1 MGAGAPQWL
10 ISSFTDA
17 MIELGATAPV
27 DRLIQE
33 AHALVEEWSDERL
46 ALHNLHHLINVL
58 TRIDELSATAH
69 DPDVLR
75 VAAWYR
81 GATLNR
87 CIAVKLKGIDPQAT
101 VNECVANTAEH
112 MESLGVSE
120 DVTNRI
126 GELIGYLAKH
136 RAPRDDVDAQVLVD
150 ADLALLAGSPQ
161 EYKKYREKLR
171 NELAD
176 LEDTPFLKARRA
188 LITKLLSYDPLYQ
201 SPLGSAWEDAARSN
215 LEVELAKID
224 SALCQCG
231 DTNDD
236 VDDTDDSDDAPEED
250 LTTTGTIV
258 LKRRHLKKNV
268 ATVETPA
275 DELTMTGTLPKI
287 VIPAEPVAPEDDE
300 TTSSLESAIEAMD
313 LPANPA

>member
-58 TRIDELSATAH
+58 TRIDELSATTH

-112 MESLGVSE
+112 LESLGVSE

-126 GELIGYLAKH
+126 GELIEAF
-136 RAPRDDVDAQVLVD
+136 APRKTRRTLVI
-150 ADLALLAGSPQ
+150 AVALLTT
-161 EYKKYREKLR
+161 
-171 NELAD
+171 LA
-176 LEDTPFLKARRA
+176 
-188 LITKLLSYDPLYQ
+188 
-201 SPLGSAWEDAARSN
+201 AAA
-215 LEVELAKID
+215 VLA
-224 SALCQCG
+224 
-231 DTNDD
+231 T
-236 VDDTDDSDDAPEED
+236 
-250 LTTTGTIV
+250 
-258 LKRRHLKKNV
+258 R
-268 ATVETPA
+268 
-275 DELTMTGTLPKI
+275 
-287 VIPAEPVAPEDDE
+287 
-300 TTSSLESAIEAMD
+300 
-313 LPANPA
+313 